1 MTPHSA
7 KPDFHANHAA
17 LGGPGRLFSLDIA
30 RGLALLGMIVINV
43 GPAEAQTLLHRL
55 YLMPYGRASVL
66 FVVVAGVGMGLMLRS
81 RRRDARRWPIVLWRA
96 GLLFIGGLTLQ
107 LVTDDVSVI
116 LPVYGALFALA
127 LVLQFVPRSGL
138 LVLAATMT
146 ILGPVL
152 FIAVMNLDGGPYG
165 WWSGLPVG
173 ELSHDLLFSGRF
185 PLVTWCVPF
194 IMGMWLARLDLRSR
208 PLLDRLIVVGGVA
221 ALGGFALSRIS
232 LALVGEG
239 ADVGFARLLTGAAH
253 GQMPLWLI
261 SSVGGAVFVIATV
274 QRLGPR
280 PSWMLGPLAAV
291 GQLPLTLYVLHIGI
305 LAVIR
310 PEGGYSRTEGMAVS
324 AVMIAAFIVVALV
337 WRYFA
342 RTGPLEWLLRA
353 PWFFPRRRPVE
364 SALHPQGEGV
374 HGCEL
379 PVSRTRS
386 DA

>member
-280 PSWMLGPLAAV
+280 PSWVLGPLAAV

-386 DA
+386 DT

>member
-1 MTPHSA
+1 MTPHSS
-7 KPDFHANHAA
+7 KPDFHPNHEA
-17 LGGPGRLFSLDIA
+17 LAGPGRLFSLDIA

-165 WWSGLPVG
+165 WWTGLPVG
-173 ELSHDLLFSGRF
+173 ELSRDLLFSGRF

-221 ALGGFALSRIS
+221 ALGGFALSRVS
-232 LALVGEG
+232 LGLVGEG

-280 PSWMLGPLAAV
+280 PSWVLGPLAAV

>member
-280 PSWMLGPLAAV
+280 PSWVLGPLAAV

>member
-7 KPDFHANHAA
+7 KPDFHPNHEA
-17 LGGPGRLFSLDIA
+17 LDGPGRLFSLDIA

-173 ELSHDLLFSGRF
+173 ELSRDLLFSGRF

-280 PSWMLGPLAAV
+280 PSWVLGPLAAV

>member
-280 PSWMLGPLAAV
+280 PSWVLGPLAAV

-386 DA
+386 DV